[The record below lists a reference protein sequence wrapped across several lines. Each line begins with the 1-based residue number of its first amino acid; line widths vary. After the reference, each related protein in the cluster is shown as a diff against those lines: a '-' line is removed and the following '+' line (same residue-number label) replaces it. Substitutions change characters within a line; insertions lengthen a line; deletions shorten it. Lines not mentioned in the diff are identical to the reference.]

1 MRRWEGA
8 AYLTAVV
15 HGYLGWK
22 QVEEFWR
29 EKGEQGRERA
39 EEGGKHE

>member
-1 MRRWEGA
+1 VRLWEGA

-22 QVEEFWR
+22 QPEEFWR
-29 EKGEQGRERA
+29 EKGERA
-39 EEGGKHE
+39 GEGGK